1 MHSKA
6 IYSPNDITDAY
17 SSMVAGQVAGLN
29 GMLFREIIAVLQYF
43 ESVLRSLGLD
53 ERRKARN
60 FLLKPGI
67 QLRLPLYVLLLS
79 FTFVLLAVLFGNLYF
94 EQTYITLLQTTTQ
107 SEYVQRLLARQTQEF
122 KELALLL
129 LSGYVLLMIVVT
141 VIYTH
146 RLIGPTIPIL
156 RHVKALQEGRY
167 AHRVSL
173 RKHDAFSELADELNS
188 LAEKLQNGRHRP

>member
-6 IYSPNDITDAY
+6 IYRPNDILAAY
-17 SSMVAGQVAGLN
+17 LSMPAGLVAGQN

-60 FLLKPGI
+60 LLIKPGI
-67 QLRLPLYVLLLS
+67 QLRLPLYVFLLS

-94 EQTYITLLQTTTQ
+94 EQTYVTLLQSTSQ
-107 SEYVQRLLARQTQEF
+107 SEYVQRILDRQAQEF
-122 KELALLL
+122 KLLALLL
-129 LSGYVLLMIVVT
+129 LLGYVLLMVVVT
-141 VIYTH
+141 MIYTH
-146 RLIGPTIPIL
+146 RLLGPAIPML

-167 AHRVSL
+167 SHRIKL
-173 RKHDAFSELADELNS
+173 RKYDAFTELADQLNE
-188 LAEKLQNGRHRP
+188 LAETLQNSHRRL

>member
-1 MHSKA
+1 
-6 IYSPNDITDAY
+6 
-17 SSMVAGQVAGLN
+17 MVAGLVAGLN

-146 RLIGPTIPIL
+146 RLIGPI
-156 RHVKALQEGRY
+156 KALQEGRY

-188 LAEKLQNGRHRP
+188 LAETLQSSKQRQ

>member
-1 MHSKA
+1 MFS
-6 IYSPNDITDAY
+6 
-17 SSMVAGQVAGLN
+17 
-29 GMLFREIIAVLQYF
+29 REITAVLQYF

-79 FTFVLLAVLFGNLYF
+79 FTFLLLGVLFGNLYF

-107 SEYVQRLLARQTQEF
+107 SEYVQQVLARQTQDF
-122 KELALLL
+122 KELVLLL
-129 LSGYVLLMIVVT
+129 LTGYVLLVIVVT

-146 RLIGPTIPIL
+146 RLIGPAIPLL
-156 RHVKALQEGRY
+156 RHVKALQAGRY
-167 AHRVSL
+167 THRVSL
-173 RKHDAFSELADELNS
+173 RKYDAFTELADELNE
-188 LAEKLQNGRHRP
+188 LAESLHKSKQQH

>member
-6 IYSPNDITDAY
+6 IYSLNDIQVVY
-17 SSMVAGQVAGLN
+17 LSMSAGRVTGQN
-29 GMLFREIIAVLQYF
+29 STLFREIDAVIDYF
-43 ESVLRSLGLD
+43 ESILRSLGLD

-60 FLLKPGI
+60 FLIKPGI

-79 FTFVLLAVLFGNLYF
+79 FTFVLLAVLIGNLYF
-94 EQTYITLLQTTTQ
+94 EQTYVTLLQSTTQ

-129 LSGYVLLMIVVT
+129 LSGYVVLMIVVT

-146 RLIGPTIPIL
+146 RLIGPTIPML
-156 RHVKALQEGRY
+156 RHVKALREGRY
-167 AHRVSL
+167 THRISL
-173 RKHDAFSELADELNS
+173 RKYDAFSELADQLNE
-188 LAEKLQNGRHRP
+188 LAETLQNNSRQQ

>member
-1 MHSKA
+1 MS
-6 IYSPNDITDAY
+6 
-17 SSMVAGQVAGLN
+17 AGLIAGPD

-94 EQTYITLLQTTTQ
+94 EQTYVTLLQTTTQ

-122 KELALLL
+122 RELALLL
-129 LSGYVLLMIVVT
+129 LSGYVLLMVVVT

-146 RLIGPTIPIL
+146 RLIGPVIPML
-156 RHVKALQEGRY
+156 RHVKALREGRY
-167 AHRVSL
+167 THRVSL
-173 RKHDAFSELADELNS
+173 RKHDAFTELADELNE
-188 LAEKLQNGRHRP
+188 LAETLQNSSRRQ

>member
-1 MHSKA
+1 MPA
-6 IYSPNDITDAY
+6 GL
-17 SSMVAGQVAGLN
+17 VAGQN
-29 GMLFREIIAVLQYF
+29 GILFREITAVLQYF

-60 FLLKPGI
+60 ALLKPGI

-94 EQTYITLLQTTTQ
+94 EQTYITLLQSTTQ
-107 SEYVQRLLARQTQEF
+107 SEYVQRILARQTQEF

-146 RLIGPTIPIL
+146 RLIGPVIPML
-156 RHVKALQEGRY
+156 RHVKALQEGRFT
-167 AHRVSL
+167 HRISL
-173 RKHDAFSELADELNS
+173 RRHDAFSELANQLNA
-188 LAEKLQNGRHRP
+188 LAETLQHNSRRQ

>member
-1 MHSKA
+1 
-6 IYSPNDITDAY
+6 
-17 SSMVAGQVAGLN
+17 
-29 GMLFREIIAVLQYF
+29 VLQYF

-79 FTFVLLAVLFGNLYF
+79 FTFLLLGVLFGNLYF

-107 SEYVQRLLARQTQEF
+107 SEYVQQVLARQTQDF
-122 KELALLL
+122 KELVLLL
-129 LSGYVLLMIVVT
+129 LTGYVLLVLVVT

-146 RLIGPTIPIL
+146 RLIGPAIPLL
-156 RHVKALQEGRY
+156 RHVKALQAGRY
-167 AHRVSL
+167 THRVSL
-173 RKHDAFSELADELNS
+173 RKYDAFTELADELNE
-188 LAEKLQNGRHRP
+188 LAESLHKSRHQR

>member
-1 MHSKA
+1 M
-6 IYSPNDITDAY
+6 
-17 SSMVAGQVAGLN
+17 
-29 GMLFREIIAVLQYF
+29 LQYF
-43 ESVLRSLGLD
+43 ESVLKSFGLD

-60 FLLKPGI
+60 SLLKPGI

-94 EQTYITLLQTTTQ
+94 EQTYVTLLQSTTQ
-107 SEYVQRLLARQTQEF
+107 SEYVQRILARQSQEF

-146 RLIGPTIPIL
+146 RLLGPTIPML

-167 AHRVSL
+167 AHRISL
-173 RKHDAFSELADELNS
+173 RRHDALSELADQLNV
-188 LAEKLQNGRHRP
+188 LAETLQNNSSHRQ

>member
-6 IYSPNDITDAY
+6 IYSLNDIHVVY
-17 SSMVAGQVAGLN
+17 LSMSAGRVTGQN
-29 GMLFREIIAVLQYF
+29 STLFREIDAVIDYF
-43 ESVLRSLGLD
+43 ESILRSLGLD

-60 FLLKPGI
+60 FLIKPGI

-79 FTFVLLAVLFGNLYF
+79 FTFVLLAVLIGNLYF
-94 EQTYITLLQTTTQ
+94 EQTYVTLLQSTTQ

-129 LSGYVLLMIVVT
+129 LSGYVVLMILVT

-146 RLIGPTIPIL
+146 RLIGPTIPML
-156 RHVKALQEGRY
+156 RHVKALREGRY
-167 AHRVSL
+167 THRISL
-173 RKHDAFSELADELNS
+173 RKYDAFSELADQLNE
-188 LAEKLQNGRHRP
+188 LAETLQNNSRQQ

>member
-1 MHSKA
+1 
-6 IYSPNDITDAY
+6 
-17 SSMVAGQVAGLN
+17 MVAGLVAGLN

-188 LAEKLQNGRHRP
+188 LAETLQSSKQRQ

>member
-6 IYSPNDITDAY
+6 IYCPNDITDAY

>member
-1 MHSKA
+1 
-6 IYSPNDITDAY
+6 
-17 SSMVAGQVAGLN
+17 
-29 GMLFREIIAVLQYF
+29 VLQYF

-60 FLLKPGI
+60 ALLKPGI

-94 EQTYITLLQTTTQ
+94 EQTYITLLQSTTQ
-107 SEYVQRLLARQTQEF
+107 SEYVQRILARQTQEF

-146 RLIGPTIPIL
+146 RLIGPVIPML
-156 RHVKALQEGRY
+156 RHVKALQEGRFT
-167 AHRVSL
+167 HRISL
-173 RKHDAFSELADELNS
+173 RRHDAFSELANQLNA
-188 LAEKLQNGRHRP
+188 LAETLQHNSRRQ